1 MEVVKSTPSNVLN
14 IDFNNLEF
22 GKVFTD
28 CMLVSDFDGESWSE
42 FKIEPLQP
50 ISMHPATSVLH
61 YGQAIFEGLKAYK
74 NDSGEVNIFR
84 LSDNI
89 KRLNESAHRMMM
101 PQLDEQKTR
110 EAITQFVAG
119 QKAWIPNRNQGSL
132 YVRPFMISTDTTL
145 RAVASETYRFMVI
158 ACPVGFYY
166 NKPLSIYLEKEHRRA
181 AKGGVGYAKAA
192 GNYAASFYPSVKA
205 KNLGYDQVL
214 WTDITNDF
222 SLEELGS
229 ANFFFVKNGVLY
241 TPKMHDSILK
251 GITRDTIMKL
261 AIDAGIEIVEEVISA
276 SSFDDDLANNKIEC
290 MFATGTAAAIT
301 YINSIAIDGTVYEV
315 ESHLNVSINNLKIN
329 LDACKYLEDKT
340 HEEWNVVVRS

>member
-1 MEVVKSTPSNVLN
+1 MEIVQSIPSNFLN

-101 PQLDEQKTR
+101 PQLDEQAAK
-110 EAITQFVAG
+110 EAIVKFVG
-119 QKAWIPNRNQGSL
+119 GLKAWIPNRSQGSL

-145 RAVASETYRFMVI
+145 RAVASKSYRFMVI

-192 GNYAASFYPSVKA
+192 GNYAASFYPSEKA

-276 SSFDDDLANNKIEC
+276 SSFEDNLVKNKVDC

-301 YINSIAIDGTVYEV
+301 YINSIAIDGNIFEV
-315 ESHLNVSINNLKIN
+315 ESHKYSPVQNLKLS
-329 LDACKYLEDKT
+329 LDASKYLENKS
-340 HEEWNVVVRS
+340 HEEWNVVV